1 MTYTKCTQI
10 AGDPLILAKPRP
22 DVHLLARKLV
32 DTLPYGLPILFNPWK
47 DVCAIDEPWNSPDEK
62 LKRLAAHL
70 NCDPDYIFCGE
81 APGHLG
87 CRHSG
92 IAFTS
97 ERQLLAGSIP
107 RIPKIEQRLTN
118 TRLSFTESSATV
130 VWRNLHLHGIA
141 EKTLLWNAV
150 QLHPHQGNPA
160 SNRTPTAAE
169 VAMGAPALRILTDYF
184 PNAKVVA
191 IGGKAAELLRKMN
204 ITPTATVRHPANGG
218 IPEFESGIE
227 NLVK

>member
-1 MTYTKCTQI
+1 MTCSNQH
-10 AGDPLILAKPRP
+10 AAAF
-22 DVHLLARKLV
+22 LLAQNLV
-32 DTLPYGLPILFNPWK
+32 DTLPHGLLTLFNPWK
-47 DVCAIDEPWNSPDEK
+47 DICALDEPWNSPDEK
-62 LKRLAAHL
+62 LNRLAAHL
-70 NCDPDYIFCGE
+70 NCNPEYIFCGE
-81 APGHLG
+81 APGYQG

-118 TRLSFTESSATV
+118 TRLSFAEPSATV

-150 QLHPHQGNPA
+150 QLHPHEGDPN
-160 SNRTPTAAE
+160 SNRKPTAAE

-184 PNAKVVA
+184 PNARLVA
-191 IGGKAAELLRKMN
+191 IGNTAVELLRIMN
-204 ITPTATVRHPANGG
+204 ISPATTVRHPSFGGATEFANG
-218 IPEFESGIE
+218 IMK
-227 NLVK
+227 LVK